1 MVLCRV
7 TLVCLGVPD
16 GVVLYRVTF
25 ACICVRND
33 SVDLFRRRGTDM
45 NAMRAWF
52 GLSES
57 HVRTFIMEIKQNGL
71 DVNAK
76 CLLCEWPVRESR
88 CLKA

>member
-33 SVDLFRRRGTDM
+33 SVDSFRRRGTDM
-45 NAMRAWF
+45 NAMRAWL
-52 GLSES
+52 GLSERHIS
-57 HVRTFIMEIKQNGL
+57 YVYYGKK
-71 DVNAK
+71 A
-76 CLLCEWPVRESR
+76 EWV
-88 CLKA
+88 

>member
-33 SVDLFRRRGTDM
+33 SVDSLINIGTHVNPM
-45 NAMRAWF
+45 GAWF
-52 GLSES
+52 RLSHS
-57 HVRTFIMEIKQNGL
+57 HVRTFIIE
-71 DVNAK
+71 
-76 CLLCEWPVRESR
+76 
-88 CLKA
+88 